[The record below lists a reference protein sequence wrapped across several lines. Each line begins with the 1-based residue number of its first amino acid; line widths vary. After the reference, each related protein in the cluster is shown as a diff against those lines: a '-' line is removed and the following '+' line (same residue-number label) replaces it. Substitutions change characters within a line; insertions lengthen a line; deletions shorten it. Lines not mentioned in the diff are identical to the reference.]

1 MKKIFNLVVFIVLL
15 FFGVNSVFAEENQPP
30 VMCLSSYEFIFP
42 ENDQSK
48 FFYVDDNNYYF
59 VSCDPDEKQDE
70 AKEKLKKGE
79 IKLDDLKS
87 MNIELSAFDKK
98 TYNRL
103 SELISNSTRT
113 LFTLDPDYKIF
124 EGDDQNPK
132 TFDFNIVYTR
142 EVYNEKDE
150 RDVIDV
156 NIYFKIVNGEY
167 IEYVKDASTVK
178 GDDDTIYYL
187 FNEFIDYVGLG
198 NINYKNINIIY
209 SEDYYADSV
218 TNLEYSKNGV
228 YIAEEPS
235 IQFKLNLFK
244 VTREVNE
251 DAKKFYDFVE
261 TVAAD
266 DKVEYVSCYS
276 FDSCNMYAEGTTH
289 IIVYEDADDEI
300 IGIHDY
306 FFLETSSEKRDKLRD
321 SIKKAAN
328 VLVKGYV
335 KHFKKDNK
343 IYENFIKSDISRF
356 TWDDNGL
363 EFKEAEDEINF
374 KFIFRMNLKDG
385 ISIPEVLE
393 PVPETPEKPKEP
405 AEKTPEHKCEIVD
418 GVYYDPKGNKVS
430 EKDYLSYCGA
440 VDPVHS
446 GYALPVI
453 SVIVLGLVGLILYKK
468 KGKNIINKI

>member
-30 VMCLSSYEFIFP
+30 VTCLSSYEFIFP

-59 VSCDPDEKQDE
+59 VNCDPDEKQDE

-103 SELISNSTRT
+103 SELISKSTRAF
-113 LFTLDPDYKIF
+113 FTLDPDYKIF

-132 TFDFNIVYTR
+132 TFDFNIAYTR

-178 GDDDTIYYL
+178 GDDDTVYYL
-187 FNEFIDYVGLG
+187 FNDFIDYVGFDNL
-198 NINYKNINIIY
+198 NYKNVELIR
-209 SEDYYADSV
+209 SDYFYDDSV
-218 TNLEYSKNGV
+218 VELDYSKNGV
-228 YIAEEPS
+228 YISEKPS
-235 IQFKLNLFK
+235 LQFKLNMFK
-244 VTREVNE
+244 ITRKVNE
-251 DAKKFYDFVE
+251 DAKKLYDFLE
-261 TVAAD
+261 TVAEDNKIERAYCED
-266 DKVEYVSCYS
+266 ALYCGMEFKDNSYDIGY
-276 FDSCNMYAEGTTH
+276 DEGTLL
-289 IIVYEDADDEI
+289 IVRYIYLDD
-300 IGIHDY
+300 
-306 FFLETSSEKRDKLRD
+306 LDKID
-321 SIKKAAN
+321 ECNKDFIEFNA
-328 VLVKGYV
+328 VLMKSYV

-363 EFKEAEDEINF
+363 EFKETEDEIL
-374 KFIFRMNLKDG
+374 KFIVRMNLKDG

-430 EKDYLSYCGA
+430 KKDYLSYCGA